1 MSAQS
6 MVKKK
11 KFCASRLFHAPKVQ
25 RESVKKKHCA
35 IDGCR
40 DGPDKKNYNEC
51 FFSLCYKTGVRS
63 VFFFYVFFH
72 CFHLRVAS
80 LRISFCNRLE
90 YSLFLICATRF
101 LLILFSSLTCIHVLF
116 FSLTRIHVHIH
127 LHIYMYS
134 MYLYVQPPG
143 LSYRVFSLRALWR
156 YPLW

>member
-1 MSAQS
+1 

-101 LLILFSSLTCIHVLF
+101 LLILFSSLT
-116 FSLTRIHVHIH
+116 RIHVHIH
-127 LHIYMYS
+127 LHIYIYI
-134 MYLYVQPPG
+134 YVQPPG

>member
-1 MSAQS
+1 
-6 MVKKK
+6 
-11 KFCASRLFHAPKVQ
+11 
-25 RESVKKKHCA
+25 VKKKHCA

-127 LHIYMYS
+127 LHIYIYIRAAS
-134 MYLYVQPPG
+134 GLIISCIQPPG
-143 LSYRVFSLRALWR
+143 FVEVPFMVGMLCSIHSDIHVGIRSQVSAYELFF
-156 YPLW
+156 